1 MQEEACVR
9 VLKLKR
15 GSFSEKNII
24 PKRPGI
30 GISPL
35 YAEKIYGRKASKS
48 LDNDHLLEWKDIL

>member
-1 MQEEACVR
+1 MYTCIKIKKGEV
-9 VLKLKR
+9 
-15 GSFSEKNII
+15 FSEKNII

-48 LDNDHLLEWKDIL
+48 LDNDHLLEWGDIL